1 MVILPFF
8 LGFIMDTL
16 FAFFAGIA
24 TGYLLTWPAL
34 IIMIFCGILSE
45 HNESRGWSMFFGIV
59 VMISSYFFFNVSLE
73 TIAYYVAAYVVIG
86 LLWSFWRYKRFV
98 TAGIESINLSSPVGN
113 NNYNNDFKLRQIANL
128 HPAQNLDKITAWIIV
143 WPFSMIE
150 NVTGDLISL
159 VHTLITK
166 VFKGV
171 YHKIYMAAAGDL
183 LDKYKE

>member
-1 MVILPFF
+1 
-8 LGFIMDTL
+8 MDTL

-98 TAGIESINLSSPVGN
+98 TAGIESINFESDHISSGYKRN
-113 NNYNNDFKLRQIANL
+113 RISEF
-128 HPAQNLDKITAWIIV
+128 HPSENLDKITAWIIV